1 MEPRYT
7 LGRRQFLRIIG
18 AGSVAGMAAFALNRQ
33 STPAQAVVTETRVL
47 MGTLINLTLVTT
59 DRKAGEQAVKAC
71 LDHMA
76 GLEAVM
82 SRHQSGSQLS
92 WLNRQG
98 YLDNPDA
105 RLVHVLDES
114 QRLSALTDGAF
125 DVTVNPLLDLYTDN
139 QSREGSL
146 PSSDALESALTR
158 VGYQYLNISPQR
170 LSFAQP
176 GMAVTLDGIAKGYI
190 VDEGTAVL
198 RQHGFDNILV
208 EAGGD
213 LASSGEKLSG
223 ESWQIGI
230 QRPRASDER
239 PLSTFSISNR
249 AAATSGDYMQA
260 FSDDFAAHHII
271 DPRSG
276 RSSGKLAS
284 ATVVAASAM
293 LADALATALMVM
305 DVERGLSLIESLA
318 GCEAHLITKDMW
330 IRQSSGWF

>member
-47 MGTLINLTLVTT
+47 MGTLVNLTLVTT

-82 SRHQSGSQLS
+82 SRHQAGSQLS
-92 WLNRQG
+92 RLNRQG

-105 RLVHVLDES
+105 QLVHVLDES
-114 QRLSALTDGAF
+114 QRLSVLTDGAF
-125 DVTVNPLLDLYTDN
+125 DVTVKPLLDLYMDN
-139 QSREGSL
+139 QSRDGSL
-146 PSSDALESALTR
+146 PSPDALDSTLAR
-158 VGYQYLNISPQR
+158 VGYQYLNISPHR
-170 LSFAQP
+170 LSLARP

-190 VDEGTAVL
+190 VDEGAAVL

-213 LASSGEKLSG
+213 LASSGEKLTG
-223 ESWQIGI
+223 QSWQIGI
-230 QRPRASDER
+230 QRPRASS
-239 PLSTFSISNR
+239 PLNTFSISNQ
-249 AAATSGDYMQA
+249 AAATSGDYMQT

-276 RSSGKLAS
+276 RSSGELAS

-305 DVERGLSLIESLA
+305 DVERGLSLVESLA
-318 GCEAHLITKDMW
+318 GCEVHLITKDMR
-330 IRQSSGWF
+330 IRQSSGWL

>member
-33 STPAQAVVTETRVL
+33 SAPARASVTETRVL
-47 MGTLINLTLVTT
+47 MGTLVNLTLVTT
-59 DRKAGEQAVKAC
+59 DRQAGERAVKAC

-82 SRHQSGSQLS
+82 SRHQSSSQLS
-92 WLNRQG
+92 RLNRQG

-105 RLVHVLDES
+105 NLVHVLRES

-125 DVTVNPLLDLYTDN
+125 DVTVRPLIDLYQDSHN
-139 QSREGSL
+139 RDGSL
-146 PSSDALESALTR
+146 PSSRALESALAR
-158 VGYQYLNISPQR
+158 VGYQHLNIDPQR
-170 LSFAQP
+170 LSFARP

-190 VDEGTAVL
+190 VDEGAAVL

-213 LASSGEKLSG
+213 LASSGERSSG

-230 QRPRASDER
+230 QRPRASSSA
-239 PLSTFSISNR
+239 PLNTFSISNR
-249 AAATSGDYMQA
+249 AAATSGDYMHTFA
-260 FSDDFAAHHII
+260 DDFAAHHII
-271 DPRSG
+271 DPRRG
-276 RSSGKLAS
+276 RSSTELAS

-305 DVERGLSLIESLA
+305 DSGSGLSLVESLA
-318 GCEAHLITKDMW
+318 GCEAHLITKDLR
-330 IRQSSGWF
+330 IRQSSGWL